1 MRLSIS
7 FEGKAEDRLNKL
19 TANGESKA
27 DVLRQALALEE
38 LFQEA
43 IRRGASF
50 IIKEPDGSIKELVR
64 V

>member
-7 FEGKAEDRLNKL
+7 FEGKAKERLDKL
-19 TANGESKA
+19 TAGGESKA

-38 LFQEA
+38 LYQEA
-43 IRRGASF
+43 SKRGANF
-50 IIKEPDGSIKELVR
+50 YLKEPDGTIKELVR